1 MLQVISDGSKFRCFA
16 NKVANVPPGALEVH
30 FVKLAGASEEL
41 VAGQIQHQVMTS
53 SMRNSSVQALHTYLS
68 SVYGPVLFGEAKS
81 QDGAKKT
88 DNQLRDLLY
97 SLQAGLQR
105 SLRKGGSSLKQT
117 DFKEEEFR
125 GIISPMDE
133 IECWQEI
140 ERENVGNQQNEQLL
154 KKAEM
159 INKHFQ
165 KIST

>member
-1 MLQVISDGSKFRCFA
+1 
-16 NKVANVPPGALEVH
+16 
-30 FVKLAGASEEL
+30 
-41 VAGQIQHQVMTS
+41 
-53 SMRNSSVQALHTYLS
+53 MRNSSVQALHTYLS

-81 QDGAKKT
+81 TENKKT

-105 SLRKGGSSLKQT
+105 SLRKGGSSLKQV
-117 DFKEEEFR
+117 DFKEDEFR
-125 GIISPMDE
+125 GIISPLDE

-154 KKAEM
+154 RKAEL

-165 KIST
+165 KVSSSLTELDNLDLGQVSALVDNTQDCLDGIWRDQ